1 MNRYMYIL
9 CLFFTFTLGV
19 LHNLLQQ
26 LKIACIVCR
35 MSFARN
41 DCPTTFWHWMHFPET
56 WYPKWQTNYSDGLW
70 TSCAQTSFM
79 DIYHHQIGKSLFL
92 GSRTEYF
99 AESSRDEYS
108 ILPLQLKTWFSSRYS
123 FSCFTNVGTWR
134 HLPIVIADSSWW
146 NVCFCMS
153 LIHTNVAL
161 LISSKW
167 MYDSTLQCH
176 LRLWLSFLVDLHL
189 WMKRKT

>member
-1 MNRYMYIL
+1 MFRYVSIWCVAFLCCWWTSWMLIQTFQLIDLEQVLHEQLDLVVAHMNRYMYIL

-70 TSCAQTSFM
+70 TSCAQTSFV

-92 GSRTEYF
+92 GSKTEYF
-99 AESSRDEYS
+99 AESSRDE
-108 ILPLQLKTWFSSRYS
+108 
-123 FSCFTNVGTWR
+123 
-134 HLPIVIADSSWW
+134 
-146 NVCFCMS
+146 
-153 LIHTNVAL
+153 
-161 LISSKW
+161 
-167 MYDSTLQCH
+167 
-176 LRLWLSFLVDLHL
+176 
-189 WMKRKT
+189 